1 MRYNAQNRNRQSSFR
16 RVKCSWTGSCH
27 ETKPGEPARCLR
39 RIPLLRTA
47 SAGKKKEAVFLNSRT
62 NPDCRLYETPLGRAY
77 WREAAGEV
85 RKTRMLV
92 FAALMIA
99 LRVATKPLNIPVGA
113 NLRLSV
119 NFFVNA
125 YGAMVMGP
133 VLSLMAA
140 AVSDFLGWLLVPSGP
155 YFVPFIL
162 TEMASSLLFALCLYR
177 ARITVRRVV
186 LSRFLVD
193 FLVNIVLSTPITLL
207 YYRMMLGKSYMIFNL
222 PRFVKN
228 IALFPLESVL
238 LVFFLRFAIPPTRK
252 KGFNVPPTD
261 GLRFTK
267 RDILQV
273 AALMLLGAA
282 SVILFLV
289 KK

>member
-1 MRYNAQNRNRQSSFR
+1 MFEDHREELYTS
-16 RVKCSWTGSCH
+16 
-27 ETKPGEPARCLR
+27 
-39 RIPLLRTA
+39 PL
-47 SAGKKKEAVFLNSRT
+47 S
-62 NPDCRLYETPLGRAY
+62 RAY
-77 WREAAGEV
+77 WKEAAGEV

-99 LRVATKPLNIPVGA
+99 LRVATKPLNIPIAA

-133 VLSLMAA
+133 VLAVMAA
-140 AVSDFLGWLLVPSGP
+140 AVSDFLGWLLMPSGP

-162 TEMASSLLFALCLYR
+162 TEMASSLIFALCLYR
-177 ARITVRRVV
+177 TRITVWRVV

-207 YYRMMLGKSYMIFNL
+207 YYRMMLGKSYMVFNL
-222 PRFVKN
+222 PRFIKN

-238 LVFFLRFAIPPTRK
+238 LVFFLRLVIPPTRK
-252 KGFNVPPTD
+252 TGFNVPPAD
-261 GLRFTK
+261 ELRFGR
-267 RDILQV
+267 RDILQM
-273 AALMLLGAA
+273 AALFLLGGI
-282 SVILFLV
+282 SVALFVV
-289 KK
+289 KR